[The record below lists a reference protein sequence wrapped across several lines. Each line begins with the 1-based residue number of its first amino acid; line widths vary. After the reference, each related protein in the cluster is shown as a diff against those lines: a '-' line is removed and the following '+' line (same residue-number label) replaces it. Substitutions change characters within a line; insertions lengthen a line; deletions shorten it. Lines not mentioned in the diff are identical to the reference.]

1 MVLRLAEELRIENLR
16 NHPPDEVE
24 KLRAL
29 LAAGA
34 EVRVDPHREHF
45 YEVPN
50 GRRVYYI
57 HISPTSGTIWLLAS
71 WRKDDS
77 QAGAA
82 A

>member
-1 MVLRLAEELRIENLR
+1 MVLRLADELRIENLR
-16 NHPPDEVE
+16 NHPPEEVE
-24 KLRAL
+24 RLRAL

-34 EVRVDPHREHF
+34 EVREDPHRERF

-57 HISPTSGTIWLLAS
+57 HISPTSGTVWLLAS
-71 WRKDDS
+71 WQKDD
-77 QAGAA
+77 APAEAA